1 MFLLINNAPKLLT
14 RSIGHIRL
22 NMKGQLSS
30 FQHLFYF
37 KKFNILPLRYF
48 GTFIY
53 TTLHPAHATLEP
65 MIFKILVRSF
75 KIQMFIFQS
84 DVFSALLECYVH
96 CDCKL
101 NLHAF
106 F

>member
-1 MFLLINNAPKLLT
+1 MATISYVFTYKQRALNLLT
-14 RSIGHIRL
+14 GSIGHIRL
-22 NMKGQLSS
+22 NIKGQLYS

-65 MIFKILVRSF
+65 VIFKILLRSF
-75 KIQMFIFQS
+75 KIPMFIFQS
-84 DVFSALLECYVH
+84 DVFSALL
-96 CDCKL
+96 
-101 NLHAF
+101 
-106 F
+106 

>member
-1 MFLLINNAPKLLT
+1 MATISYVFIYKQRALKLLT
-14 RSIGHIRL
+14 GSIGHIRL
-22 NMKGQLSS
+22 NIKGQLSS

-53 TTLHPAHATLEP
+53 TTLHPVHATLEP
-65 MIFKILVRSF
+65 MIFKILLRSF

-84 DVFSALLECYVH
+84 DVFSALL
-96 CDCKL
+96 
-101 NLHAF
+101 
-106 F
+106 